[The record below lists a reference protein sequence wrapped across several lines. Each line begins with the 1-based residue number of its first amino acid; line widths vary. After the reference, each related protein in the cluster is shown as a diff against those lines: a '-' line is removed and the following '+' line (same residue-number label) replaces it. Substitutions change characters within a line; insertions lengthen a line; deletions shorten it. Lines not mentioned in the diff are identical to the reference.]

1 MPLIGN
7 DISPAFESVPTR
19 QEFSGDGST
28 TTFTLNQTVSSEQ
41 DIVVSVDGVVQ
52 EPTGAYTVPDGTTLT
67 FTAAPSNN
75 SGNNVGSIY
84 EPGLDRDFTLALQ
97 NILENQT
104 NLQLI
109 QTNGDLL
116 YEGEIIEIIQAARN
130 EKDAIIINAG
140 GYTHTS
146 IAILDS
152 LRAFTGLIYEVH
164 ISNIYNR
171 EYYRRKS
178 YISLIS
184 NGVICGLGILGYEIA
199 IDAISLK

>member
-1 MPLIGN
+1 MSKKKILIVNGPN
-7 DISPAFESVPTR
+7 INLLGQREKNVYGELTYK
-19 QEFSGDGST
+19 
-28 TTFTLNQTVSSEQ
+28 TLK
-41 DIVVSVDGVVQ
+41 
-52 EPTGAYTVPDGTTLT
+52 TTLIKHGRKKNLDVT
-67 FTAAPSNN
+67 FFQSN
-75 SGNNVGSIY
+75 
-84 EPGLDRDFTLALQ
+84 
-97 NILENQT
+97 
-104 NLQLI
+104 
-109 QTNGDLL
+109 
-116 YEGEIIEIIQAARN
+116 YEGKIIDIIQAARN
-130 EKDAIIINAG
+130 KKDAIIINAG

>member
-1 MPLIGN
+1 MSKKKILIVNGPN
-7 DISPAFESVPTR
+7 INLLGQREKNVYGKLTYK
-19 QEFSGDGST
+19 
-28 TTFTLNQTVSSEQ
+28 TLK
-41 DIVVSVDGVVQ
+41 
-52 EPTGAYTVPDGTTLT
+52 TTLIKYGRNKNLDIA
-67 FTAAPSNN
+67 FFQSNH
-75 SGNNVGSIY
+75 
-84 EPGLDRDFTLALQ
+84 
-97 NILENQT
+97 
-104 NLQLI
+104 
-109 QTNGDLL
+109 
-116 YEGEIIEIIQAARN
+116 EGEIIDIIQAARSK
-130 EKDAIIINAG
+130 KDAIIINAG

-199 IDAISLK
+199 IDAVSLNNNNI

>member
-1 MPLIGN
+1 MSKKKILIVNGPN
-7 DISPAFESVPTR
+7 INLLGQREKNLYGELTYKALKNTLIKYGRKKNLDI
-19 QEFSGDGST
+19 
-28 TTFTLNQTVSSEQ
+28 TFFQ
-41 DIVVSVDGVVQ
+41 
-52 EPTGAYTVPDGTTLT
+52 
-67 FTAAPSNN
+67 SN
-75 SGNNVGSIY
+75 
-84 EPGLDRDFTLALQ
+84 
-97 NILENQT
+97 
-104 NLQLI
+104 
-109 QTNGDLL
+109 
-116 YEGEIIEIIQAARN
+116 YEGEIIDIIQSARN
-130 EKDAIIINAG
+130 KKDAIIINAG

-199 IDAISLK
+199 IDVISLKQ

>member
-1 MPLIGN
+1 MSKKKILIVNGPN
-7 DISPAFESVPTR
+7 INLLGQREKNVYGELTYKALKTILIKYGRKKNLEI
-19 QEFSGDGST
+19 
-28 TTFTLNQTVSSEQ
+28 TLFQ
-41 DIVVSVDGVVQ
+41 
-52 EPTGAYTVPDGTTLT
+52 
-67 FTAAPSNN
+67 SN
-75 SGNNVGSIY
+75 
-84 EPGLDRDFTLALQ
+84 
-97 NILENQT
+97 
-104 NLQLI
+104 
-109 QTNGDLL
+109 
-116 YEGEIIEIIQAARN
+116 YEGEIIDIIQVARN
-130 EKDAIIINAG
+130 KKDAIIINAG

-199 IDAISLK
+199 IDAVSLK

>member
-1 MPLIGN
+1 MSKKKILIVNGPN
-7 DISPAFESVPTR
+7 INLLGKREKNVYGELTYKSIKTKLIKYGRKKNLDITIF
-19 QEFSGDGST
+19 Q
-28 TTFTLNQTVSSEQ
+28 
-41 DIVVSVDGVVQ
+41 
-52 EPTGAYTVPDGTTLT
+52 
-67 FTAAPSNN
+67 SN
-75 SGNNVGSIY
+75 
-84 EPGLDRDFTLALQ
+84 
-97 NILENQT
+97 
-104 NLQLI
+104 
-109 QTNGDLL
+109 
-116 YEGEIIEIIQAARN
+116 YEGEIIDLIQEARN
-130 EKDAIIINAG
+130 KKDAIIINAG

-199 IDAISLK
+199 IDAVSLK

>member
-1 MPLIGN
+1 MSKKKILIINGPN
-7 DISPAFESVPTR
+7 LNLLGKREKNIY
-19 QEFSGDGST
+19 GDL
-28 TTFTLNQTVSSEQ
+28 TLKDYNKRLKN
-41 DIVVSVDGVVQ
+41 
-52 EPTGAYTVPDGTTLT
+52 YGTK
-67 FTAAPSNN
+67 
-75 SGNNVGSIY
+75 NNVSIV
-84 EPGLDRDFTLALQ
+84 FFQ
-97 NILENQT
+97 SN
-104 NLQLI
+104 
-109 QTNGDLL
+109 
-116 YEGEIIEIIQAARN
+116 YEGEIIDAIQSARYN
-130 EKDAIIINAG
+130 KDAIIINAA

-199 IDAISLK
+199 IDAVSLKK

>member
-1 MPLIGN
+1 MSKKKILIVNGPN
-7 DISPAFESVPTR
+7 INLLGQREKNVYGELTYKDLKTTLIKYGSKKNLDISFF
-19 QEFSGDGST
+19 Q
-28 TTFTLNQTVSSEQ
+28 
-41 DIVVSVDGVVQ
+41 
-52 EPTGAYTVPDGTTLT
+52 
-67 FTAAPSNN
+67 SN
-75 SGNNVGSIY
+75 
-84 EPGLDRDFTLALQ
+84 
-97 NILENQT
+97 
-104 NLQLI
+104 
-109 QTNGDLL
+109 
-116 YEGEIIEIIQAARN
+116 YEGKIIDIIQEARN
-130 EKDAIIINAG
+130 KKDAIIINAG

-184 NGVICGLGILGYEIA
+184 NGVICGLGMLGYEIA